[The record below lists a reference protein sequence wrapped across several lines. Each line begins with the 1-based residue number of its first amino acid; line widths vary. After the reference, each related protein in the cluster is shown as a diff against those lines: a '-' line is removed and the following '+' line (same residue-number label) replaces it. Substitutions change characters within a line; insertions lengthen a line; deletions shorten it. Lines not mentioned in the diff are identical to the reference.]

1 MAGFARPCPLRLL
14 RHLVV
19 TTLAPGEI
27 FSPLSLPPTGAARSA
42 GGNLSKPSGVGNP
55 SAGAHETCEA
65 SPKCPFGIFSSEK
78 ANAAELDRWDCVAQP
93 PSCHEEPGSQK
104 KKKGRRIP
112 PRLRYASPPPVGGKT
127 VSEPRDFS
135 GGAGGSAPSHGAGDA
150 VASPR
155 RNSPLREKAPQGH
168 FSVLTAR
175 ISGFLRPD
183 GPRQRP
189 GVFRASGNVL
199 RARINSFERNYLR
212 LVLFDG
218 LFSCLDAVSNAASK
232 AEGRTD
238 HVRVGSA

>member
-1 MAGFARPCPLRLL
+1 MCCLQHVSAPL
-14 RHLVV
+14 VSF
-19 TTLAPGEI
+19 PG
-27 FSPLSLPPTGAARSA
+27 
-42 GGNLSKPSGVGNP
+42 
-55 SAGAHETCEA
+55 
-65 SPKCPFGIFSSEK
+65 EK
-78 ANAAELDRWDCVAQP
+78 ANAAELDRWGCVAQP

-183 GPRQRP
+183 GQDRGPEYSGP
-189 GVFRASGNVL
+189 LGTFYAPELIASNGITFALCCLMASFRALMPFPMPPAKQKAGLTMYVL
-199 RARINSFERNYLR
+199 DRPDF
-212 LVLFDG
+212 G
-218 LFSCLDAVSNAASK
+218 P
-232 AEGRTD
+232 
-238 HVRVGSA
+238 